1 MDKQPVVHPNSEILI
16 NNNNKNKIKTMR
28 RLGGGGEGHMPI
40 TSECRAGK
48 AAGWPQLQAFLER
61 ASGRHSRM
69 VAAHGKRQGTGAE
82 DRRFRAG
89 TPACDAVTTDSHHC
103 ARGPEQRPA
112 LMSPVESEHWP
123 CALLG
128 WPVVTNVPLWWR
140 MCGCGTVRGAR
151 EFLMFSAQLSC
162 EPQTSENSVL
172 KICNYASYLF
182 LYLTLVIITKVG
194 IFFYSKVF
202 LQCHIIT
209 SGLYFLKEYL
219 LVPLREQS

>member
-1 MDKQPVVHPNSEILI
+1 MDV
-16 NNNNKNKIKTMR
+16 
-28 RLGGGGEGHMPI
+28 
-40 TSECRAGK
+40 
-48 AAGWPQLQAFLER
+48 
-61 ASGRHSRM
+61 GR
-69 VAAHGKRQGTGAE
+69 
-82 DRRFRAG
+82 
-89 TPACDAVTTDSHHC
+89 
-103 ARGPEQRPA
+103 
-112 LMSPVESEHWP
+112 
-123 CALLG
+123 
-128 WPVVTNVPLWWR
+128 
-140 MCGCGTVRGAR
+140 CGGAR

-162 EPQTSENSVL
+162 ESQTSENSVL